1 MRIIH
6 RTARAALLVVSLV
19 ALAVPMATAHA
30 QGNTTGAISGTVRG
44 KDGAPIEGATVTA
57 TNVSTGFRVGVM
69 TKNNGYYTLQGLE
82 SGNYNVQARLIG
94 YRPELRQAVPVRVS
108 QNLKVEFELERQAA
122 VLSDV
127 VVMSSRLADEFNP
140 GRTGAQTKVSDTL
153 VARLPNINRN
163 ITTFIQL
170 SPQVAT
176 NPLSGGV
183 SSFAGQNARYNNIQV
198 DGLTAV
204 DRFGLNSDQQLGAAA
219 NGRGLTMEAVKE
231 FQILLSP
238 FDVRQGNFTGG
249 LTNVV
254 TKNGTNDW
262 TGSLL
267 VNSRSEALAQ
277 NDPFIRTRPFDQ
289 QMYAGSLG
297 GPIIKDKL
305 HFFVGGDVQ
314 QAQTPAGGPYIGQ
327 AANAPVPVPVAQAN
341 VDRFNTAL
349 QRFGIAGGS
358 GGLVTNNT
366 PLVNLFTRLDYRL
379 GERNRLVIRNSFN
392 RNQTQDFGRSSALTN
407 PIFNLDSWRFNRRD
421 VSNSIG
427 AQLFTTFANGASN
440 EFQIGLNTQRFQR
453 ILPVT
458 APAILVENVPNPT
471 GGVSRLQAG
480 SENSSQGNSLDQDIL
495 EIVNNFTVPVG
506 KHTLTFGT
514 RNELY
519 RWKNVFTQNS
529 FGNWIFSN
537 LDNFE
542 RGVARSFQVGAPVP
556 NGGNPIAEATAGQFS
571 LYVQDQWAVAD
582 RVTISAGIRTDALSF
597 FDQPTALPRLQNDFG
612 LRTDALPT
620 FRVTVSPRVGFN
632 WDVTGDLKNQIRGGV
647 GLFQGPPPFVF
658 LSNNYTN
665 TGNNFS
671 QLTCDGAAGRPAPP
685 TFTGAVPPTP
695 ACADGSGIRQ
705 IPGTGPL
712 PAGVTVGTVNA
723 VADGLRLPQVMRAS
737 LAYDRM
743 LPWDVI
749 ASVEGTY
756 TYGFND
762 FFYTRPI
769 LGDPA
774 TTDRNGRTMY
784 GVLSTGATGG
794 VAAPVLRTRE
804 YNDVVLAGNASGA
817 WSSTLTTQLR
827 KRFTSNWEASVAY
840 TYQQART
847 VQDLTSS
854 VARSN
859 WNNGRVN
866 AGNQLND
873 DIGISAFQM
882 PHRVIVSG
890 TYSTPFK
897 VAPTDISLIYTGQA
911 GTPLT
916 FTATGAGGRGDLNS
930 DGQLG
935 NDPIYVPR
943 SAADAAEILFR
954 DASFTIN
961 NAARTVTAA
970 EQAAAF
976 DQFINAQECLAS
988 QRGRIM
994 TMNSCRNPWW
1004 STLDM
1009 TVRQQFPRLFAGRF
1023 SIEAQV
1029 FNLPNLVNKNWGK
1042 IRTRGAFPQSSVLTH
1057 LGQAVDGQGRAQS
1070 VFTFNPSEATNPFPT
1085 ALSAINFY
1093 QIQLG
1098 ARFGF

>member
-1 MRIIH
+1 MYRLF
-6 RTARAALLVVSLV
+6 RAAPVAALLLTVVTALPLARAA
-19 ALAVPMATAHA
+19 A
-30 QGNTTGAISGTVRG
+30 QGNTTGAISGVVRD
-44 KDGAPIEGATVTA
+44 KDGKPIDAATVVA
-57 TNVSTGFRVGVM
+57 TNAATGFRVGVQ
-69 TKNNGYYTLQGLE
+69 TRENGFYTLQGLE
-82 SGNYNVQARLIG
+82 SGNYTVQARLIG
-94 YRPELRQAVPVRVS
+94 YRPEVQQAVPVRVS
-108 QNLKVEFELERQAA
+108 QNIRIDFSLERQAA

-127 VVMSSRLADEFNP
+127 IITSSRNADEFNP

-153 VARLPNINRN
+153 VSRLPNINRN

-170 SPQVAT
+170 APQVAT

-204 DRFGLNSDQQLGAAA
+204 DRFGLNSDQQLGAQA
-219 NGRGLTMEAVKE
+219 NGRGLTLEAVKE

-254 TKNGTNDW
+254 TKNGTNTW
-262 TGSLL
+262 TGSF
-267 VNSRSEALAQ
+267 VFNSRNEALARD
-277 NDPFIRTRPFDQ
+277 DPFIRTRPFDQ

-297 GPIIKDKL
+297 GPLIKDKM

-314 QAQTPAGGPYIGQ
+314 QAQTPAGGPYVGQ
-327 AANAPVPVPVAQAN
+327 AANAPVPVPVAQSSI
-341 VDRFNTAL
+341 DRFNAAL

-358 GGLVTNNT
+358 GGLVTNRT
-366 PLVNLFTRLDYRL
+366 PLVNLFARVDYQL
-379 GERNRLVIRNSFN
+379 GERNRLVVRNSFN
-392 RNQTQDFGRSSALTN
+392 RNQTQDFGRSNALTN

-421 VSNSIG
+421 VSNSFG
-427 AQLFTTFANGASN
+427 VQLFTTFAGGASN
-440 EFQIGLNTQRFQR
+440 EFQVGLNSQRFER
-453 ILPVT
+453 ILPQT
-458 APAILVENVPNPT
+458 APAILVENVPNPN
-471 GGVSRLQAG
+471 GGLARLQAG

-495 EIVNNFTVPVG
+495 EIVNNFTLPIG
-506 KHTLTFGT
+506 RHTLTFGT
-514 RNELY
+514 RNEIY
-519 RWKNVFTQNS
+519 RWRNVFTQNS
-529 FGNWIFSN
+529 FGNWVFSN

-556 NGGNPIAEATAGQFS
+556 NGGSPIAEATAGQFS
-571 LYVQDQWAVAD
+571 LYVQDQWAVSD
-582 RVTISAGIRTDALSF
+582 RVTISAGIRGDALSF
-597 FDQPTALPRLQNDFG
+597 FDQPTALPRLQQDFG

-632 WDVTGDLKNQIRGGV
+632 WDVTGDLKNQIRGGL

-685 TFTGAVPPTP
+685 TFAGGVPP
-695 ACADGSGIRQ
+695 AARCADGSGIRE
-705 IPGTGPL
+705 IPASGPL

-723 VADGLRLPQVMRAS
+723 VADNLRLPQVLRAS
-737 LAYDRM
+737 LAYDRS

-769 LGDPA
+769 LGAPA
-774 TTDRNGRTMY
+774 GTDRNGRTLY
-784 GVLSTGATGG
+784 GTLSTGATGG
-794 VAAPVLRTRE
+794 VAAPVLRSRE
-804 YNDVVLAGNASGA
+804 YNDIVLASNVSGA
-817 WSSTLTTQLR
+817 WSTTLTTQLR
-827 KRFTSNWEASVAY
+827 KRFSQGWEGSVAY

-866 AGNQLND
+866 AGDQLD
-873 DIGISAFQM
+873 ERIGISAFQM
-882 PHRVIVSG
+882 PHRVVLTG
-890 TYSTPFK
+890 TYTTPFK
-897 VAPTDISLIYTGQA
+897 ALPTDISLVYTGQA

-930 DGQLG
+930 DGQGG

-943 SAADAAEILFR
+943 NASDAAEILFR
-954 DASFTIN
+954 DATFTIDGQ
-961 NAARTVTAA
+961 ARAVTAA

-976 DQFINAQECLAS
+976 DRFINAQSCLAS

-994 TMNSCRNPWW
+994 DMNSCRNPWW
-1004 STLDM
+1004 STLDL
-1009 TVRQQFPRLFAGRF
+1009 TLRQQFPQLLQGRF

-1029 FNLPNLVNKNWGK
+1029 FNLPNLINENWGK
-1042 IRTRGAFPQSSVLTH
+1042 IRTRGQFPQSAVLTH
-1057 LGQAVDGQGRAQS
+1057 VGQGVDTQGRAQS
-1070 VFTFNPSEATNPFPT
+1070 VFNFNPAEAATPFPI
-1085 ALSAINFY
+1085 ALSPINFY
-1093 QIQLG
+1093 QIQIG